1 VFTVANASQ
10 EKPVLKRLHAA
21 AIALLIASAALAGAK
36 GEAFLDALRKNAVVE
51 TDVMV
56 PMRDGV
62 KLATDLAR
70 PKGEGKFPVILM
82 RTPYRKNLGPAGMA
96 VAAGYAFA
104 TQDVRGRFNS
114 EGDHRPFLDDPND
127 AFDTI
132 AWLAKQPW
140 CDGHVGMMGG
150 SYVGFTQLAAAMTK
164 PPALRCILPG
174 VPPSDFDNRVAFY
187 GGALRQELV
196 QGWLIGQA
204 WSSQRVQRK
213 QAPADEV
220 AKWRP
225 HHFMAWCWHLPLSE
239 PGPLTVGGPGYANYW
254 LDGVR
259 NWEKPGLWRDISP
272 IQRAEDIQ
280 VPTLITAGFY
290 DIFAQE
296 NLELLLALRA
306 RGGSDAARTHSHI
319 LIGPWAHGI
328 GVPEGDTTFLS
339 ATRALG
345 GIQEKWFARWLKN
358 QPNEADKWP
367 PIRAYVMGQDRW
379 LDTDTW
385 PPAQSKPTKL
395 YLAKG
400 KLAPEPPKQDEAPS
414 AFTYDPAKPV
424 PTLGGNYL
432 SLAKAMHDHRK
443 NAQRPDV
450 LAFYSEPLERDVA
463 VVGTMRAR
471 LFVSSSAPDTDFT
484 AMLLDVRPDGYQGNI
499 QDGIVR
505 CRYREGR
512 GKPKL
517 LKPGEIVE
525 VEIDLWSTAYVFEKG
540 NRIALHVSSSNFPRF
555 DRNLNVPDHPSAW
568 TKLQTAEN
576 KVHHGPAHP
585 SFIELSVLQ

>member
-1 VFTVANASQ
+1 MR
-10 EKPVLKRLHAA
+10 KRLACPLA
-21 AIALLIASAALAGAK
+21 VLVSLGATCLAGARPHPLL
-36 GEAFLDALRKNAVVE
+36 ERNAVVE

-62 KLATDLAR
+62 KLATDLVR
-70 PKGEGKFPVILM
+70 PKGEGKFPVILT

-104 TQDVRGRFNS
+104 CQDVRGRFAS

-132 AWLAKQPW
+132 AWLARQPW
-140 CDGHVGMMGG
+140 CDGNVGMMGG
-150 SYVGFTQLAAAMTK
+150 SYVGYTQLAAAMTR

-174 VPPSDFDNRVAFY
+174 VPPSDFDHRVAFF

-213 QAPADEV
+213 QAPAEELQ
-220 AKWRP
+220 KWQP
-225 HHFMAWCWHLPLSE
+225 HRNFMQWCWHLPLTD
-239 PGPLTVGGPGYANYW
+239 PGPLTVGGPGYVNYW

-259 NWEKPGLWRDISP
+259 NWEKPGLWRDISAV
-272 IQRAEDIQ
+272 QRAEDIQ
-280 VPTLITAGFY
+280 VPVCITAGFY
-290 DIFAQE
+290 DIFTQE
-296 NLELLLALRA
+296 NLDLLLALRT
-306 RGGSDAARTHSHI
+306 RGGSDLARKHSHI
-319 LIGPWAHGI
+319 LIGPWPHGI
-328 GVPEGDTTFLS
+328 GSAAGDANFPS
-339 ATRALG
+339 ARSALG
-345 GIQEKWFARWLKN
+345 GIQERWFARWLKN
-358 QPNEADKWP
+358 QPNDADKWP
-367 PIRAYVMGQDRW
+367 PIRAYIMGQDRW

-385 PPAQSKPTKL
+385 PPAASKPTKL

-424 PTLGGNYL
+424 PTLGGNNL
-432 SLAKAMHDHRK
+432 IIPKGMKDHRK
-443 NAQRPDV
+443 NAERPDV
-450 LAFYSEPLERDVA
+450 RQFLTEPLDRDLA
-463 VVGTMRAR
+463 VVGTMRAH

-484 AMLLDVRPDGYQGNI
+484 AMLLDVRPDGYQANI

-517 LKPGEIVE
+517 LKPGEVVE
-525 VEIDLWSTAYVFEKG
+525 VEIDLWSTAYVFKKG
-540 NRIALHVSSSNFPRF
+540 NRIALHISSSNFPRF
-555 DRNLNVPDHPSAW
+555 DRNLNVADHPASWA
-568 TKLQTAEN
+568 KPQAAEN
-576 KVHHGPAHP
+576 KLYHDPAHA
-585 SFIELSVLQ
+585 SYVELSVLP